1 MEKKLWATFFVN
13 GHIEGPRGSTI
24 VTLTCQY
31 IPISLFTKGEFPC
44 FVISYYI
51 IKLNANMNHKAVDRL
66 LVLCSIGLLLTTTS
80 DSFGNLVQAFQP
92 HGLKV
97 SSSIYSSS
105 RRYSSLGGGPP
116 GPSRDDDDDD
126 DDDGLSQ
133 FLTPKKESE
142 NMKRARE
149 FLSETSLPISF
160 DESDREDDDEMTIEE
175 RLQNLNMLEDD
186 GVKDSAISGTTKSSS
201 STSSSALVGS
211 FGMSTDEGRSLVA
224 GATSA
229 DVLAKNPY
237 MQVVSKLTPSELIA
251 KFTSSASPRVQ
262 DAVRTTVLGLIGSL
276 PKMAF
281 DTTTMTTGQRLA
293 SLMFQLQMTGYMLKN
308 ADYRLSLSQSL
319 GVTGEAYNSNLLL
332 SGSSSTEDFDTD
344 VDPLTSGKVKGK
356 IKVRYVRSNLF
367 GTGEKDSASS
377 TVDSSTSS
385 EGSSSTSSSPSE
397 GVEIEVD
404 AAAYMSELRSE
415 VSKLKEELTQRKEA
429 KEEALRKDLL
439 LYIRTLPAQ
448 ELRSLTNTMSPEV
461 LVCMKGLVQAVLGG
475 IGDGKIGP
483 ETVTEQS
490 GEAMAQLCMWQLAV
504 GYNLRELE
512 VREQMKKS
520 LQNILEDSSP
530 ELGLYGTLE

>member
-1 MEKKLWATFFVN
+1 MFDTNIALTVLPLIEDNMDKKASYRPLIYSSIALVAVASS
-13 GHIEGPRGSTI
+13 RG
-24 VTLTCQY
+24 
-31 IPISLFTKGEFPC
+31 
-44 FVISYYI
+44 
-51 IKLNANMNHKAVDRL
+51 NAAD
-66 LVLCSIGLLLTTTS
+66 
-80 DSFGNLVQAFQP
+80 AFQP
-92 HGLKV
+92 LRCSLSATWTSHSTH
-97 SSSIYSSS
+97 SSRLYSSVG
-105 RRYSSLGGGPP
+105 GGGPP
-116 GPSRDDDDDD
+116 KPPDDDDDD
-126 DDDGLSQ
+126 ELSQ
-133 FLTPKKESE
+133 FLTPKKESD

-149 FLSETSLPISF
+149 YMSERSLPISF
-160 DESDREDDDEMTIEE
+160 DVSKSEDDDEMTMEE
-175 RLQNLNMLEDD
+175 RLDSFNMIEDKAD
-186 GVKDSAISGTTKSSS
+186 RDIMNEPPESSS
-201 STSSSALVGS
+201 LVGS
-211 FGMSTDEGRSLVA
+211 FSMAPDSSGSLVA
-224 GATSA
+224 GGGLSA

-251 KFTSSASPRVQ
+251 KFTASASPRVQ

-281 DTTTMTTGQRLA
+281 DTTTVTTGQRLA

-319 GVTGEAYNSNLLL
+319 GVTKEAYSTNLLL
-332 SGSSSTEDFDTD
+332 TGTAEDLDSD
-344 VDPLTSGKVKGK
+344 EDPLSSGKVNGK

-367 GTGEKDSASS
+367 GTADKNQLSADGNP
-377 TVDSSTSS
+377 T
-385 EGSSSTSSSPSE
+385 SE

-483 ETVTEQS
+483 DTVTEQS

-520 LQNILEDSSP
+520 LQNILDDDKFEP
-530 ELGLYGTLE
+530 GLNGTLE